1 MIQSLEMTVVPFAD
15 QRELGEG
22 KGDGLIWQP
31 GACLGPPMRKRVG
44 VQFAGQREME
54 PEILQHIGIAPADQ
68 VVFLPVG
75 QSRRTTTR
83 QLIRAGG
90 RAEAVKRRH
99 TTRGDIVQGFRFTER
114 TQRQKTAQPF
124 DLQALCRRG
133 RQQCGQGAY
142 GLLQTFQRFSVSE
155 PERRFDRAMKP
166 VFARCHSDVIK
177 PCNEELPD
185 GASVTQIP
193 SKPFGPEICQPVL
206 IGDGV

>member
-1 MIQSLEMTVVPFAD
+1 MIQGLEMTVVPFAD

-75 QSRRTTTR
+75 QARRTATR
-83 QLIRAGG
+83 EFLSTGR
-90 RAEAVKRRH
+90 RAETIKRRH
-99 TTRGDIVQGFRFTER
+99 TSRGNIM
-114 TQRQKTAQPF
+114 
-124 DLQALCRRG
+124 
-133 RQQCGQGAY
+133 
-142 GLLQTFQRFSVSE
+142 QRFSVTDRTQCQKAAQTLDPQAIRRRSRQHSGQGTGSPFQSLQRLSVSKAE
-155 PERRFDRAMKP
+155 WRFDRTMKP